1 MKKPSKR
8 TLRAAAVLVV
18 AAAAVGGLFLL
29 NFYYKIDR
37 SFRCVEVPQNPA
49 VWQMVRNL
57 DSDGKKS
64 TRYDLYL
71 PQPADSVRNYSLIL
85 YIHGGS
91 FTGGDKREG
100 RHICPYYASKGLVAA
115 SVNYTLYRGP
125 GTANLFSLYDEII
138 STTYAIKDE
147 CAKRGYNIT
156 EMAFT
161 GFSAGGYTALL
172 CAYKNPNAAAVP
184 VKFVFE
190 QSAPAS
196 FEPDLWGKKSDKRR
210 AAFIS
215 LLTGKKYTADDVG
228 TETFQEAV
236 NAISPSAM
244 VSAETVPTVL
254 AYGPHDWRVPPA
266 QKFPLLENL
275 EKYKVPHD
283 YIEFPHSGHRLF
295 DDLDR
300 SEVYFRTVDAYI
312 ERYFDN
318 FKK

>member
-1 MKKPSKR
+1 M
-8 TLRAAAVLVV
+8 LRAAAVLLLVS
-18 AAAAVGGLFLL
+18 AAVGGLLLL

-37 SFRCVEVPQNPA
+37 SFRCVQVPQDPA
-49 VWQMVRNL
+49 VWQMVRDL

-64 TRYDLYL
+64 TRFDLYL
-71 PQPADSVRNYSLIL
+71 PQPPDPARGYSLIL

-115 SVNYTLYRGP
+115 SVNYTLYTGP
-125 GTANLFSLYDEII
+125 GSANLFSLYDEIV
-138 STTYAIKDE
+138 STTYAIKEE
-147 CAKRGYNIT
+147 CAKRGYKIT

-161 GFSAGGYTALL
+161 GFSAGGYAALA
-172 CAYKNPNAAAVP
+172 CAYKDPDAPAVP

-190 QSAPAS
+190 QSGPVT

-215 LLTGKKYTADDVG
+215 LLTGKKFTADDVR
-228 TETFQEAV
+228 TENFRQTV
-236 NAISPSAM
+236 NAISPAAM
-244 VSAETVPTVL
+244 VGAKTVPTLL

-266 QKFPLLENL
+266 QKYPILTNL
-275 EKYKVPHD
+275 EKNCVPYD

-300 SEVYFRTVDAYI
+300 SEIYFKTADAYI
-312 ERYFDN
+312 ERYFES
-318 FKK
+318 FQQK